1 VDRDLARGSILDT
14 CRRLRVGREARLDR
28 NLVRS
33 AFPPGPDGRAVEI
46 QLLELLTAAN
56 DGIFKC
62 QTVPVGD
69 CVVLRRV
76 RKALVCQPSTAVAP
90 PTVFR

>member
-1 VDRDLARGSILDT
+1 VDQDIARGSILDT

-46 QLLELLTAAN
+46 QLIELLTAAN

-62 QTVPVGD
+62 QAIPVGD
-69 CVVLRRV
+69 CLVLRRV
-76 RKALVCQPSTAVAP
+76 RKALIRPSVAP
-90 PTVFR
+90 VALPTWFG